1 MTLIHL
7 IAAFGICFGLQ
18 NDKALFLTKYIRKE
32 GNFFDKMF
40 DCSYCTGFH
49 SGWIVWLLSA
59 AGTGFTGLTI
69 YSPIEMVVFA
79 FASAAFCMV
88 TDVVSQYVE
97 VMTAKAAG

>member
-59 AGTGFTGLTI
+59 AAAPSAVRAHPAATLTLADPRVLFRD
-69 YSPIEMVVFA
+69 SSEQLVHG
-79 FASAAFCMV
+79 
-88 TDVVSQYVE
+88 
-97 VMTAKAAG
+97 KGHG